1 VRLEMAEVLTV
12 LFKIGRIPSM
22 TKPAPSVI
30 ENALKRFLH
39 ETIAAK
45 ELAPELGI
53 SSDTQVRYEVK
64 WVDELVED
72 PGKIPIHL
80 SIRGPRSIAEPLHD
94 KLKAGLAEGRW
105 TINRDHFKEF
115 AADLGIPHE
124 LPTEF
129 KLYVRS
135 PSGEKFDA

>member
-1 VRLEMAEVLTV
+1 MAETLTV
-12 LFKIGRIPSM
+12 LFKIGRLPTM
-22 TKPAPSVI
+22 AKPTPSVI

-45 ELAPELGI
+45 ELGPELGI
-53 SSDTQVRYEVK
+53 ASDTQVRYEVK
-64 WVDELVED
+64 WIDEIVEN
-72 PGKIPIHL
+72 PGKVPIHL

-105 TINRDHFKEF
+105 NINRSHFSEF
-115 AADLGIPHE
+115 AANLGIPPE
-124 LPTEF
+124 VPAEF

-135 PSGEKFDA
+135 PTGDKFDI